1 MKTLLFKKLTFS
13 VLLLFCMNGIQAQ
26 DINFSQFYDLP
37 ILRNP
42 ALAGIFTGDIRVTSA
57 YRNQWQSVTVPY
69 RTMALGIEYKRS
81 VFSNGDFI
89 TIGAQLTNDVAGDSR
104 FSRIQALPV
113 INYHKSLSAEKS
125 TYLSAGFMAGPVMQS
140 FDPTKL
146 RFDDQYVGTEYNA
159 SNPTRQTFNNSRL
172 NYFDPAVG
180 LCFSTETEN
189 GGNFYVSAG
198 LFHFTKQRVSFLQK
212 NDFRMLP
219 KYVIN
224 AGYTYM
230 MDEINRMV
238 LYADFFQQGGAAQA
252 QGGAMVMHD
261 LQEREDGEKMSISG
275 GLFYRL
281 NDAVIPVV
289 KLNYYNM
296 SVGVTYD
303 VNVSKLVP
311 ASQYR
316 GGFEMTLSYKGLTR
330 SAHDD
335 PAYDQIR
342 CPKFF

>member
-1 MKTLLFKKLTFS
+1 MKTLLKKLTFS
-13 VLLLFCMNGIQAQ
+13 SLVLFFVNVIFAQ
-26 DINFSQFYDLP
+26 DINFSQFYDIP

-42 ALAGIFTGDIRVTSA
+42 ALAGIFNGDIRVTSA

-81 VFSNGDFI
+81 VFSNGDFV

-104 FSRIQALPV
+104 LSRIQALPV

-125 TYLSAGFMAGPVMQS
+125 TYLSAGFIAGPVVQS
-140 FDPTKL
+140 FDPTNL

-159 SNPTRQTFNNSRL
+159 SNPTRQAFSNTQVK
-172 NYFDPAVG
+172 YWDPAVG
-180 LCFSTETEN
+180 LCFSSETEN
-189 GGNFYVSAG
+189 EGNFYISAG
-198 LFHFTKQRVSFLQK
+198 LFHFTKPTISFLEK
-212 NDFRMLP
+212 NDFRILP
-219 KYVIN
+219 KFVIN

-252 QGGAMVMHD
+252 QGGAMIMHD
-261 LQEREDGEKMSISG
+261 VQEREDGEKMSISG
-275 GLFYRL
+275 GIFYRL
-281 NDAVIPVV
+281 NDAIIPVV

-316 GGFEMTLSYKGLTR
+316 GGFEMTLSYKGMVR
-330 SAHDD
+330 SSHDD
-335 PAYDQIR
+335 PSYNQIR